1 MLSTRLYCVCRVHY
15 AVSDTPHPTVRACTR
30 CRPHQPNT
38 QHDCCDHDCGGWVNW
53 ICVVASPH
61 QTGAHRPARPVC
73 ARVCVWVGTPHWVCR
88 WLMAAGKRPVPFRTR
103 KLSPPAPMVLPPG
116 GGGRVGYRRPN
127 NFTPTPATHQPN
139 WCAAGVLYTQPPAHT
154 THAHRGHC
162 IADTAGTPP
171 IPQRGLLGR
180 QGGSAPLRTTPVTH
194 CGHRDSALQTMQVP
208 TDSAMQ
214 TSRRE
219 GWFSLIA
226 DSASLH
232 CGHGRYQHTPQCRL
246 VSR

>member
-1 MLSTRLYCVCRVHY
+1 MSTRFYCVCRVHY

-127 NFTPTPATHQPN
+127 NFTINKKRKYCAPRPPHPHHRVTGDRGTHT
-139 WCAAGVLYTQPPAHT
+139 CAHGGGT
-154 THAHRGHC
+154 T
-162 IADTAGTPP
+162 
-171 IPQRGLLGR
+171 R
-180 QGGSAPLRTTPVTH
+180 QH
-194 CGHRDSALQTMQVP
+194 
-208 TDSAMQ
+208 
-214 TSRRE
+214 
-219 GWFSLIA
+219 
-226 DSASLH
+226 
-232 CGHGRYQHTPQCRL
+232 
-246 VSR
+246 